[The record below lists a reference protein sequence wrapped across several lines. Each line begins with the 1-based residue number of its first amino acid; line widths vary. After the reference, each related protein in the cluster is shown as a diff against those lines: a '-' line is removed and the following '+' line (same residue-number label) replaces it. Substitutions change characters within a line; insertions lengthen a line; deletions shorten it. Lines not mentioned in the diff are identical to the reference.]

1 MRRFE
6 GRGTA
11 SGMLWAMG
19 LVVAAMVWMGPAMAA
34 DDDRPVED
42 AARLKMARPA
52 SADLPT
58 LFLVG
63 DSTVKC
69 GTKGQR
75 GWGEEIGRYFDP
87 AKVNV
92 VNVAIGGRS
101 SRTFITEG
109 RWAATLSMM
118 KPGDAVIIQFGH
130 NDGGPVNDD
139 SRARGSLRGIGDET
153 EEIDNLLTKKH
164 EVVRTYGSYLR
175 QYITEARAKGVTPY
189 LCTQVPRK
197 MWDKSGSRIGR
208 PSDGYVIWAGQ
219 VAGSEHATLLDLHET
234 VAAGYDALGPAA
246 VEPLFAD
253 ARTHTT
259 VAGADFTAQRVVGL
273 LKGLPDSPWISRLST
288 AGSDLPALPLTP

>member
-1 MRRFE
+1 MVGSF
-6 GRGTA
+6 
-11 SGMLWAMG
+11 
-19 LVVAAMVWMGPAMAA
+19 VVACVAAAVAAAA

-42 AARLKMARPA
+42 AARFRMARPA
-52 SADLPT
+52 NPDLPT

-69 GTKGQR
+69 GTQGQR

-92 VNVAIGGRS
+92 VNLAIGGRS

-109 RWAATLSMM
+109 RWAAALSMM

-130 NDGGPVNDD
+130 NDGGPINDD
-139 SRARGSLRGIGDET
+139 SRARGSIRGVGDQT

-164 EVVRTYGSYLR
+164 EVVRTYGAYLR
-175 QYITEARAKGVTPY
+175 QYVADARAKGVTPY

-197 MWDKSGSRIGR
+197 MWEAEGTRIGR
-208 PSDGYVIWAGQ
+208 PTDGTVAWARQ
-219 VAGSEHATLLDLHET
+219 VAASEQATLLDLHEA
-234 VAAGYDALGPAA
+234 VAASYDGLGREA
-246 VEPLFAD
+246 VEPFFAD

-259 VAGADFTAQRVVGL
+259 VAGADHTARIVVGL
-273 LKGLPDSPWISRLST
+273 LEGLPDSPWRGRRST
-288 AGSDLPALPLTP
+288 TPQ

>member
-1 MRRFE
+1 
-6 GRGTA
+6 
-11 SGMLWAMG
+11 MLVRC
-19 LVVAAMVWMGPAMAA
+19 LCSCVVVAAASAMAA
-34 DDDRPVED
+34 REDDRPVED
-42 AARLKMARPA
+42 AARFRMARPA
-52 SADLPT
+52 NPDLPT

-75 GWGEEIGRYFDP
+75 GWGEEFGKYFDP

-130 NDGGPVNDD
+130 NDGGAINDD
-139 SRARGSLRGIGDET
+139 SRARGSIRGIGDQT

-175 QYITEARAKGVTPY
+175 QYLADARARGVTPY

-197 MWDKSGSRIGR
+197 MWEADGSRIGR
-208 PSDGYVIWAGQ
+208 PTDGTVAWARA
-219 VAGSEHATLLDLHET
+219 VAEAEGATLLDLHEA
-234 VAAGYDALGPAA
+234 VAASYDALGREA
-246 VEPLFAD
+246 VERFFAD
-253 ARTHTT
+253 ERTHTS
-259 VAGADFTAQRVVGL
+259 VAGADHTARIVVGL
-273 LKGLPDSPWISRLST
+273 LEALPDAPWGERVSAAAAR
-288 AGSDLPALPLTP
+288 